1 MNRADGKV
9 CIVTG
14 AAQGLGAADARL
26 LVAEGAQVVLTDVN
40 AAAGEALAADLG
52 PRAHFVEQDVAEEE
66 SWPALVDEVMR
77 THGRLDV
84 LVNNAGI
91 APIGTVETTNTAM
104 WRRTLAIHLDGTF
117 FGCHYALP
125 AMRDSGGGSIINMS
139 STAALVGIP
148 PYFAYSAAKG
158 GIRALS
164 KSVAIHCK
172 QTGNGIRCNSVHP
185 GSIATP
191 MVQGAMHDLMGVDDL
206 TEEKRVQFGVGEP
219 MDVAFMV
226 LYLASDEAKH
236 VNGAELVVDNGDT
249 VV

>member
-1 MNRADGKV
+1 
-9 CIVTG
+9 
-14 AAQGLGAADARL
+14 
-26 LVAEGAQVVLTDVN
+26 
-40 AAAGEALAADLG
+40 
-52 PRAHFVEQDVAEEE
+52 
-66 SWPALVDEVMR
+66 
-77 THGRLDV
+77 GRLDV

-91 APIGTVETTNTAM
+91 APIGTVETTNTVM

-191 MVQGAMHDLMGVDDL
+191 MVQGAMRDLMGVDDL
-206 TEEKRVQFGVGEP
+206 TEKKRVQFGVGEP